1 MRSDIQNEQSRDRS
15 LVPTVIG
22 YGLMVLATIAAFL
35 LIRSYGETLVAPTAA
50 AASHVAAS
58 VQASNILLR
67 VLVALTAIIVTGQ
80 MLGWVFARLNQPPVI
95 GEVVAG
101 ILLGPSLLGPEVS
114 ALILPTSVAP
124 YLGIIAQLGVILY
137 MFLVGVELNPALLK
151 QRAHA
156 TVATS
161 HASILAPF
169 ILGALLALL
178 LYPRVSSSSVSFTSF
193 ALFMGVSM
201 SITAF
206 PVLARILTDY
216 RMSRTKLGVLALS
229 CAAIDDVTAWCLL
242 AFVVGIAKAEMGQGL
257 LVAAGA
263 LGFITVMFLLGRL
276 LLQWFAVR
284 WDGGA
289 QTRGAMTLVFVA
301 LLLSSLTAEVIG
313 IHAIFGAFLLGAV
326 IPHDSA
332 LARAL
337 TRQLEQVVTILL
349 LPAFFALTGM
359 RTRIDLLHEPWQ
371 WLICAVI
378 IMTAVVGKFGGTLVA
393 ARLTGL
399 RWRDAAILGTLMNTR
414 GLMELIVLNVGLDLQ
429 VITPT
434 LFAMMV
440 LMALVTTMMTAPV
453 VRLLDPRPVLEEEP
467 ETLVQTGPGNLREV
481 GDLRLK

>member
-1 MRSDIQNEQSRDRS
+1 MPSDMQIEPSRPRS

-22 YGLMVLATIAAFL
+22 YGVMVLATIVAFL
-35 LIRSYGETLVAPTAA
+35 LIRNYGETLLAPTAA
-50 AASHVAAS
+50 AAAHVVTP
-58 VQASNILLR
+58 VQAGNVLLR
-67 VLVALTAIIVTGQ
+67 VLVALVAIIVTGQ
-80 MLGWVFARLNQPPVI
+80 LLGWVFAHLNQPPVI

-114 ALILPTSVAP
+114 ALVLPPSVAP
-124 YLGIIAQLGVILY
+124 YLGIIAQLGVVLY
-137 MFLVGVELNPALLK
+137 MFLVGLELNPALLN
-151 QRAHA
+151 QRAHT

-178 LYPRVSSSSVSFTSF
+178 LYPRVSSSDVSFTSF

-216 RMSRTKLGVLALS
+216 RMSRTRLGVLALS

-257 LVAAGA
+257 FVAAGA
-263 LGFITVMFLLGRL
+263 VAFITFMFLLGRPI
-276 LLQWFAVR
+276 LQWVAVR
-284 WDGGA
+284 WDGEA
-289 QTRGAMTLVFVA
+289 QTRGATTLVFVA

-332 LARAL
+332 LARVL

-359 RTRIDLLHEPWQ
+359 RTRIDLLYEPGQ

-378 IMTAVVGKFGGTLVA
+378 ILTAVAGKFGGTLVA

-399 RWRDAAILGTLMNTR
+399 RWRDAAILGALMNTR
-414 GLMELIVLNVGLDLQ
+414 GLMELIVLNVGLDLH

-453 VRLLDPRPVLEEEP
+453 VRRLNQRPALEEEP
-467 ETLVQTGPGNLREV
+467 DTIAETWSKKPL
-481 GDLRLK
+481 GD